1 MAVLTKNEIALQ
13 VTPVYMKIEA
23 AMQSGLYKYIIL
35 KGSSRSSKTFSL
47 IDIIDL
53 YARTKRNK
61 RVTVWRDT
69 KVDAVDTVFADIK
82 RRLSDTDRW
91 QRGNKFNATKHFLAY
106 RTGSEIQIHGAD
118 DLGSVHGLTQN
129 IAWLNEPYKI
139 SKDVVDQIDQRTDEF
154 IFIDWNP
161 RLAHWIDDIAKDER
175 AIVIDSTFRDN
186 PFCPEESKRKI
197 LSYQPV
203 KRCRI
208 VEKELLFEDAAIVY
222 DCLNNPQ
229 NFNPIWVKELLR
241 CQINEYK
248 KSASNYN
255 WSVYGLG
262 EKAEQPNRIHHWTE
276 IPLHEYNSIDA
287 KIYTY
292 SDWGVVH
299 PWAIGDVKYYDGGL
313 YIKEHNYLSENEIRE
328 KLNSSDRSVVG
339 GPEDEGLVT
348 WMFNKLGIPANR
360 EIICDCN
367 RPRKVMALRS
377 AGWDYAIGPGKKPN
391 SIIDGNSALQ
401 NLKVYYTSDSPN
413 IRNEQENYS
422 RKVDRYGIVLEEPI
436 DSDNHHMDGV
446 RMVEI
451 YLEDEGIINIV

>member
-1 MAVLTKNEIALQ
+1 MAAVLQEVALQ

-23 AMQSGLYKYIIL
+23 AMSSGLYKYIIL
-35 KGSSRSSKTFSL
+35 KGSSRSSKTFSI

-69 KVDAVDTVFADIK
+69 KVDAVDTVFSDIK
-82 RRLSDTDRW
+82 KRLFATGRW
-91 QRGNKFNATKHFLAY
+91 QRGNKFNATKHFLSY
-106 RTGSEIQIHGAD
+106 KTESEIQIHGAD
-118 DLGSVHGLTQN
+118 DLSSVHGLTQD

-139 SKDVVDQIDQRTDEF
+139 SKDVVDQIDQRTTEF

-203 KRCRI
+203 KRCRL
-208 VEKELLFEDAAIVY
+208 VENNKLTEDLAQVY
-222 DCLNNPQ
+222 DCVSNPMG
-229 NFNPIWVKELLR
+229 FDSREVKELAR

-248 KSASNYN
+248 RSASNYN

-262 EKAEQPNRIHHWTE
+262 EKAEQPNRIFKWSE

-287 KIYTY
+287 RVYTY
-292 SDWGVVH
+292 VDWGVCD
-299 PWAIGDVKYYDGGL
+299 PWAIGDVKYYDGAL
-313 YIKEHNYLSENEIRE
+313 YVREHNYLSENEIRE
-328 KLNSSDRSVVG
+328 KLTGTDRAVIG
-339 GPEDEGLVT
+339 GPEDEGMVI
-348 WMFNKLGIPANR
+348 WMFNKLGIPTTR
-360 EIICDCN
+360 EIICDSN
-367 RPRKVMALRS
+367 RPRKVLALRS
-377 AGWDYAIGPGKKPN
+377 AGWDYAIAPGKRQN
-391 SIIDGNSALQ
+391 SIIDGNAALQ

-422 RKVDRYGIVLEEPI
+422 RKIDRYGIVLEEPEDI
-436 DSDNHHMDGV
+436 NNHHMDGI
-446 RMVEI
+446 RYVEI
-451 YLEDEGIINIV
+451 YLEDEGIIKTI